1 MSSRWVPVP
10 PPDAPVET
18 VDSEEVAE
26 ADGRLTRVFQSK
38 NGVRFVRISE
48 PSGFT
53 YWLQEVKQ

>member
-10 PPDAPVET
+10 PPDAPLET
-18 VDSEEVAE
+18 VDRDDVVEDDE
-26 ADGRLTRVFQSK
+26 RITRVFQTA

-53 YWLQEVKQ
+53 YWLQEVK